1 MAGFHLRFVGS
12 KELPKSLSD
21 FDVEQSFKLSSGD
34 IAAIR
39 ERFRTDRRLGAA
51 VQLVVLRATGRVLDR
66 ATYLPRTLLKS
77 LCHSLGLGETAI
89 GSLKTIYKRVA
100 TLYDHQKWAR
110 EKAGISDVD
119 DAVLAELAITL
130 AELTKTA
137 ASVDDLVQAAERWL
151 FDRRYL
157 LPSDRVLR
165 DLARESFASTEAL
178 AMAGIKKEIPV
189 PVRKNMVSEVFS
201 PRRGRTGGTILEWL
215 KTPPGKHSPTTLTE
229 VSEKITYLKT
239 LEVDKWPLSHISTA
253 RMRAYAQAVANRPP
267 FEIGRAHV

>member
-77 LCHSLGLGETAI
+77 LCHSLGLSETAI
-89 GSLKTIYKRVA
+89 GSLNTIYKRVA

-110 EKAGISDVD
+110 ETAGTSDVD
-119 DAVLAELAITL
+119 DAAMAELTITL

-151 FDRRYL
+151 FDRRHL

-178 AMAGIKKEIPV
+178 AMAGIKKEIPA
-189 PVRKNMVSEVFS
+189 PVRKNMVSAVFS
-201 PRRGRTGGTILEWL
+201 PRRGRAGARAAPYWNGSRLHQVNIA
-215 KTPPGKHSPTTLTE
+215 PPRCRKSQKKSP
-229 VSEKITYLKT
+229 
-239 LEVDKWPLSHISTA
+239 ISRRWRST
-253 RMRAYAQAVANRPP
+253 N
-267 FEIGRAHV
+267 GR